1 MLTPMNIAI
10 IGGVVVLLLLMVKMR
25 KDRAAAAKPASA
37 QKERRRSRRADAVK
51 QPKVKEP
58 KGRRGRR
65 GPASIEAVTSQAA
78 ATLTPEAQYG
88 EEAPVADAA
97 SFADEWGEDPA
108 AEAPAFADEMFAQEP
123 AVAPVHAAGEDTGPI
138 PAWQPDDVVTAPGW
152 PMPGEMDGG
161 WATGGGASHI
171 ADVPVVAP
179 AGEPAESWSPDAP
192 AEAPEH
198 LEVAEFAPEPLAE
211 VPDTSI
217 GDTGWDEDA
226 GFDPAA
232 GWGGDSDDDAPL
244 AAGVKPSPDAADGE
258 WSTGWTEET
267 TGTDAP
273 AAAADTVTPEV
284 DGDALETWG
293 GGDWEVTSSH
303 EDEAPADVPG
313 AVAAEVTPLAADE
326 GWATSVAED
335 DDWSAAAGEA
345 FEPAVPAQDPDWEI
359 ASSEAAA
366 ALAPEAPTFASGA
379 YAGDAYDVFDAT
391 PADAPAGSSA
401 DTSHDDQV
409 GDLTAAPSFAG
420 SHSLEQLFGFTT
432 TDTPGVGDDAPA
444 VAAPSEEP
452 VVDEAGTE
460 ESLLQWAALAPTT
473 PAKPAG
479 QDAAARWA
487 AIAPIAPKAR
497 LPLDPTARWA
507 AISPIAPA
515 GGAPKRDRH
524 DTGELTGRFA
534 LGGFAVQDGYQV
546 VTGVTF
552 RFAADDAPAAW
563 AFGPCPDA
571 QPGTLVIDVEGV
583 LNCAA
588 SDIEVVDGPGFA
600 PTCNGFTLRLT
611 APAGGPFAASG
622 SYRIV

>member
-25 KDRAAAAKPASA
+25 KDRSAAAKPASA

-51 QPKVKEP
+51 QPKARGPKVKEP

-65 GPASIEAVTSQAA
+65 GPASIEAATSQTT
-78 ATLTPEAQYG
+78 ATLAPEAQYG

-97 SFADEWGEDPA
+97 PFVDEWGEDPA
-108 AEAPAFADEMFAQEP
+108 AEAPTFADEMLAQEP
-123 AVAPVHAAGEDTGPI
+123 AVAPVHAPGEDTAPI
-138 PAWQPDDVVTAPGW
+138 PAWQPDDVVNAPGW
-152 PMPGEMDGG
+152 PIPGEMDGG
-161 WATGGGASHI
+161 WATGDGASHM
-171 ADVPVVAP
+171 AAVPAVAP
-179 AGEPAESWSPDAP
+179 AEEPAESWSPDAP

-198 LEVAEFAPEPLAE
+198 PEVAEFAPEPLAE
-211 VPDTSI
+211 VADTSVA
-217 GDTGWDEDA
+217 DTGWDEDA

-232 GWGGDSDDDAPL
+232 GWGGDSGDDAPV
-244 AAGVKPSPDAADGE
+244 AADVTPAPDAADEE

-267 TGTDAP
+267 PETDAP

-293 GGDWEVTSSH
+293 GGDWEVVSSH

-313 AVAAEVTPLAADE
+313 AVEAEVTPLAAD
-326 GWATSVAED
+326 D
-335 DDWSAAAGEA
+335 DDWSAPAGET
-345 FEPAVPAQDPDWEI
+345 FDPVVPAQDPDWEI
-359 ASSEAAA
+359 ASAEAAA
-366 ALAPEAPTFASGA
+366 AIAPEAPTFASDFASGA
-379 YAGDAYDVFDAT
+379 YADDAYDVFDAT

-409 GDLTAAPSFAG
+409 GDFTAAPSFAG
-420 SHSLEQLFGFTT
+420 SRSLEQLFGFTT
-432 TDTPGVGDDAPA
+432 TDDPGVEDDASP

-452 VVDEAGTE
+452 VVDEADTE
-460 ESLLQWAALAPTT
+460 EPLLQWAALAPTT

-487 AIAPIAPKAR
+487 EIEPIAPKAR
-497 LPLDPTARWA
+497 LPLDLTARWA
-507 AISPIAPA
+507 AISPITPA

-563 AFGPCPDA
+563 VFGPCPDA
-571 QPGTLVIDVEGV
+571 QPGTLVIDVEGM

-588 SDIEVVDGPGFA
+588 SDIEVLDDPGFA

-611 APAGGPFAASG
+611 APTGGPFAASG
-622 SYRIV
+622 SYHIV